1 MDRIKEVFA
10 LFAFR
15 VDGGVGKDRLTQWRP
30 LLELCRLPD
39 FAVSKLHI
47 FHKPEHKHNV
57 DVLAADITAC
67 CPSTGVTLLTGDA
80 SPEDFGEFY
89 VSLYQFFS
97 GYNFDLQRSTY
108 YLYLPP
114 GVYPHATLAL
124 MDIVR
129 VLRLPLE
136 IVQVYQYSDQHAP
149 RNNYSIFSMDVS
161 VVMAHQKEL
170 ERQHL
175 DDQQFLKS
183 GIATSNSKF
192 NALIARL
199 EHVAL
204 HSRAPV
210 LISGPTGAGKS
221 HLVRRLYDLK
231 RRHGQLSGPL
241 VEVNCST
248 LRGDMASAAL
258 FGHARGAFTGAAS
271 KRAGLLLTARNGL
284 LFLDEI
290 GELGLEEQVLLLK
303 AVEEHRFLPVG
314 SDTEVE
320 SNFQLVCGTNC
331 DLAVEVRAGRFRQD
345 LLTRINLWQFALP
358 ALRDRREDIPPNVAY
373 ELERLTH
380 IHGRAV
386 RFSKAAY
393 ARFIDFAMSA
403 EALWLGNF
411 RELAATLERM
421 TTFTLVGDIAVA
433 TVEEE
438 ITALRQSWEALD
450 QGSQAIPQGK
460 ALLGCQPSA
469 LAAHNRPLQP
479 LLQNDERLRLLLGD
493 AVFEQLDLFERFHLA
508 GTVRVC
514 RESASLS
521 EAGRVLFAVSRRHKR
536 HHDDASRLYN
546 YLKKYNLDWK
556 TIQQ

>member
-1 MDRIKEVFA
+1 MAGMINIFVGGLMHRIKEVFA
-10 LFAFR
+10 LFALR
-15 VDGGVGKDRLTQWRP
+15 VDGGVDESRLTRWRP

-39 FAVSKLHI
+39 FAVDTLHI
-47 FHKPEHKHNV
+47 FYQSDYQRDV
-57 DVLAADITAC
+57 DMLTADITEH
-67 CPSTGVTLLTGDA
+67 CPGTRVIPLTGGAKPD
-80 SPEDFGEFY
+80 DFGKFY
-89 VSLYQFFS
+89 VAFYQFFS
-97 GYNFDLQRSTY
+97 AYQFDLERRAY

-114 GVYPHATLAL
+114 GVYPYVTLAL

-129 VLRLPLE
+129 ILRLPLE
-136 IVQVYQYSDQHAP
+136 VVQVYQYSDQHAP
-149 RNNYSIFSMDVS
+149 SNNYSIFSMDVS
-161 VVMAHQKEL
+161 ASMERQREL

-183 GIATSNSKF
+183 GIATRNSKF

-248 LRGDMASAAL
+248 LRGDMAAAAL

-271 KRAGLLLTARNGL
+271 RRAGLLLTAHNGL

-314 SDTEVE
+314 SDTETE
-320 SNFQLVCGTNC
+320 SSFQLVCGTNR
-331 DLAVEVRAGRFRQD
+331 DLTAEVRAGRFRQD

-358 ALRDRREDIPPNVAY
+358 ALRDRREDLAPNVAY
-373 ELERLTH
+373 ELERLSH
-380 IHGRAV
+380 SHNRAM

-393 ARFIDFAMSA
+393 ERFMAFAVSD

-411 RELAATLERM
+411 RELAASLERM
-421 TTFTLVGDIAVA
+421 ATFTLGGDIEPA

-438 ITALRQSWEALD
+438 IAALREGWAALD
-450 QGSQAIPQGK
+450 EGRPACLSGPPLAPASQ
-460 ALLGCQPSA
+460 
-469 LAAHNRPLQP
+469 HD
-479 LLQNDERLRLLLGD
+479 DEQLRAVLGD
-493 AVFEQLDLFERFHLA
+493 EAFARLDLFERFHLA

-514 RESASLS
+514 RGSASLS
-521 EAGRVLFAVSRRHKR
+521 EAGRTLFAVSRTGKR
-536 HHDDASRLYN
+536 HRDDASRLYN

-556 TIQQ
+556 TVKN